1 MHLGLWGLQSNWGI
15 ENCHILVA
23 HCSLLWFGWQTRGR
37 WAETARIRKVSREE
51 NRIQDASS
59 WSGMPQA
66 FCGDATSEQTQ
77 VVVFH
82 QVTWWLVA
90 GVGGKVVS

>member
-1 MHLGLWGLQSNWGI
+1 M
-15 ENCHILVA
+15 A
-23 HCSLLWFGWQTRGR
+23 HCSLLWFGGR
-37 WAETARIRKVSREE
+37 LEAGGLGPQESGRRQGRKTGYRILLLGWGCHKL
-51 NRIQDASS
+51 
-59 WSGMPQA
+59 

-82 QVTWWLVA
+82 QVAWWLVA